1 MAILSTVDT
10 SVKNR
15 ELTPKQQSFLDNL
28 IETQGDAK
36 KAAELAGYK
45 SHYHHV
51 VKTLKSEIL
60 ELTQNIL
67 ANSAPKAAFKLVE
80 IMESNKPIIQ
90 ANNKITAA
98 QTLLDRVG
106 VAKIDRVDVNHN
118 VYSGGI
124 FLMPDKAPLELED
137 GEYDKLLQACKEV
150 DLIYLE
156 RAFVFSIETC
166 VRQGELLRARW
177 EHINFKKKTLY
188 IPDTKTGHLSKDS
201 TSNRTIPLSS
211 LAIKTLNKLPRH
223 ISGRIFPITRDQL
236 NQKCKKQ

>member
-67 ANSAPKAAFKLVE
+67 ANSAPKAVFKLVE

-118 VYSGGI
+118 VNSGGI
-124 FLMPDKAPLELED
+124 FLMPDKAPLDIED
-137 GEYDKLLQACKEV
+137 GDYED
-150 DLIYLE
+150 
-156 RAFVFSIETC
+156 
-166 VRQGELLRARW
+166 
-177 EHINFKKKTLY
+177 
-188 IPDTKTGHLSKDS
+188 
-201 TSNRTIPLSS
+201 
-211 LAIKTLNKLPRH
+211 
-223 ISGRIFPITRDQL
+223 ISD
-236 NQKCKKQ
+236 

>member
-36 KAAELAGYK
+36 KAAELAGYS

-106 VAKIDRVDVNHN
+106 VGKVDRVDVNHN
-118 VYSGGI
+118 VNSGGI
-124 FLMPDKAPLELED
+124 FLMPDKQPLNIEE
-137 GEYDKLLQACKEV
+137 GEYE
-150 DLIYLE
+150 
-156 RAFVFSIETC
+156 
-166 VRQGELLRARW
+166 
-177 EHINFKKKTLY
+177 N
-188 IPDTKTGHLSKDS
+188 
-201 TSNRTIPLSS
+201 
-211 LAIKTLNKLPRH
+211 
-223 ISGRIFPITRDQL
+223 ISD
-236 NQKCKKQ
+236 